1 MYSMTARKSFV
12 EPHYSVYYE
21 KKDGRAPVEAN
32 RKMMGRLMKIVNC
45 LTMQTMMGLINGTSK
60 KNVVP

>member
-1 MYSMTARKSFV
+1 MYSTIAQNFFV
-12 EPHYSVYYE
+12 KPHYCVYYE

-32 RKMMGRLMKIVNC
+32 TKMMGRLMKIVNW
-45 LTMQTMMGLINGTSK
+45 LNVQTMMRLISGTSK